1 MHALITAASNP
12 RLTRDEALAIDH
24 AYMPVCALATLL
36 DGLVDHIS
44 DAAGGEYSYICTYE
58 SHEQLTRALVRLGR
72 EAMQLNRHVRRRAG
86 HVMTL
91 TGVVAYY
98 ATAPGADTEFARPAI
113 DALQAQLGGIATP
126 AIALIRRRRQAK
138 WRIDPHDRRTL
149 AQIDEP
155 ASSH

>member
-1 MHALITAASNP
+1 
-12 RLTRDEALAIDH
+12 
-24 AYMPVCALATLL
+24 MPVCAIATLL
-36 DGLVDHIS
+36 DGLVDHAS

-58 SHEQLTRALVRLGR
+58 SHEQLSGALVLLGR

-126 AIALIRRRRQAK
+126 VIALIRRWRQAK

-155 ASSH
+155 APRAD